1 MPATT
6 IGNISCHDF
15 HRVHLW
21 IVDLLFQRAEGDLVP
36 SLRILLARKIKPP
49 GTFLGTYS
57 EDTFQRQMEQGDTG
71 LAAGLLAMA

>member
-1 MPATT
+1 
-6 IGNISCHDF
+6 
-15 HRVHLW
+15 
-21 IVDLLFQRAEGDLVP
+21 VP